1 MNVSKLSITVEVDG
15 KPCFVKVDPEHT
27 EIILHMLQGLSPTGS
42 LEVIRAPAGF
52 KFTTMGE
59 LRKEA
64 ACTTN

>member
-27 EIILHMLQGLSPTGS
+27 EIILHLLQGLSPTGA
-42 LEVIRAPAGF
+42 LQVIRAPDNF
-52 KFTTMGE
+52 KLTTLCE

>member
-27 EIILHMLQGLSPTGS
+27 EIILHLLQGLSPTGA
-42 LEVIRAPAGF
+42 LQVIRAPDNF
-52 KFTTMGE
+52 KLTTLGE

>member
-27 EIILHMLQGLSPTGS
+27 EIILHLLQGLSPTGA
-42 LEVIRAPAGF
+42 LQVIRAPENF
-52 KFTTMGE
+52 KLTTLGE